1 MYDSRDLDAENE
13 QMAKLEVLQIGHPT
27 LRERSVKVT
36 AFDDGLSRLAE
47 DMFETMR
54 EANGVGLAAPQV
66 GIARRL
72 IVVEMPD
79 DDSYP
84 HPGERWVLANPEL
97 VKASRETEI
106 GQEGC
111 LSVVGY
117 VGMVER
123 PVEAVIRGQ
132 DLTGRK
138 VRIKAEG
145 YVARVFQHEMDHLD
159 GVLYV
164 DVAKEG
170 TVMTV
175 EAYEKLLEEQRA
187 AGLEAEEHAVAP
199 A

>member
-1 MYDSRDLDAENE
+1 MYDRTHNHAEKNE
-13 QMAKLEVLQIGHPT
+13 MAELEIVQIGHPV

-36 AFDDGLSRLAE
+36 VFDEGLSRLAE
-47 DMFETMR
+47 DMLETMR
-54 EANGVGLAAPQV
+54 EASGVGLAAPQV

-72 IVVEMPD
+72 IVIEIPD
-79 DDSYP
+79 EEDYP
-84 HPGERWVLANPEL
+84 HRGEQWALTNPEI
-97 VKASRETEI
+97 VKASQETEV

-123 PVEAVIRGQ
+123 PVEVLVKGQ
-132 DLTGRK
+132 DLAGRK

-145 YVARVFQHEMDHLD
+145 YVARVFQHEIDHLN

-164 DVAKEG
+164 DVAEEG

-175 EAYEKLLEEQRA
+175 EAYEALVAEQQAEGQA
-187 AGLEAEEHAVAP
+187 AEQPTVTAD
-199 A
+199 

>member
-1 MYDSRDLDAENE
+1 MEIK
-13 QMAKLEVLQIGHPT
+13 QMAKLEILQVGHPV
-27 LRERSVKVT
+27 LRHRSLKVT
-36 AFDDGLSRLAE
+36 AFDEGLSRLAE
-47 DMFETMR
+47 DMIDTMH

-66 GIARRL
+66 GIVRRL

-79 DDSYP
+79 DESYP
-84 HPGERWVLANPEL
+84 HPGERWVLANPEI
-97 VKASRETEI
+97 VKASRETETDL
-106 GQEGC
+106 EGC
-111 LSVVGY
+111 LSVTGY

-123 PVEAVIRGQ
+123 PAEVVIRGQ

-164 DVAKEG
+164 DVAQEG

-175 EAYEKLLEEQRA
+175 EAYEQLREEQRA
-187 AGLEAEEHAVAP
+187 AGEEAVEPTLAP

>member
-1 MYDSRDLDAENE
+1 MEIK
-13 QMAKLEVLQIGHPT
+13 QMAKLEILQVGHPV
-27 LRERSVKVT
+27 LRHRSLKVT
-36 AFDDGLSRLAE
+36 AFDEGLSRLAE
-47 DMFETMR
+47 DMIDTMH

-66 GIARRL
+66 GIVRRM

-79 DDSYP
+79 DESYP
-84 HPGERWVLANPEL
+84 HPGERWVLANPEI
-97 VKASRETEI
+97 VKASRETETDL
-106 GQEGC
+106 EGC
-111 LSVVGY
+111 LSVTGY

-123 PVEAVIRGQ
+123 PAEVVIRGQ

-164 DVAKEG
+164 DVAQEG

-175 EAYEKLLEEQRA
+175 EAYEQLREEQRA
-187 AGLEAEEHAVAP
+187 AGEEAMEPTLAP

>member
-1 MYDSRDLDAENE
+1 
-13 QMAKLEVLQIGHPT
+13 MAKLEIVQIGHPV

-36 AFDDGLSRLAE
+36 VFDERLSRLAE
-47 DMFETMR
+47 DMLETMR
-54 EANGVGLAAPQV
+54 EASGVGLAAPQV

-72 IVVEMPD
+72 IVIEIPD
-79 DDSYP
+79 DEDYP
-84 HPGERWVLANPEL
+84 HPGEQWVLANPEII
-97 VKASRETEI
+97 KASQETEV

-123 PVEAVIRGQ
+123 PLEVLIKGQ
-132 DLTGRK
+132 DLSGRK

-145 YVARVFQHEMDHLD
+145 YIARVFLHEIDHLN

-164 DVAKEG
+164 DVAQEG

-175 EAYEKLLEEQRA
+175 ETYNELLQERQEEGVEAEQRTVTA
-187 AGLEAEEHAVAP
+187 D
-199 A
+199 

>member
-1 MYDSRDLDAENE
+1 MEIK
-13 QMAKLEVLQIGHPT
+13 QMAKLEILQVGHPV
-27 LRERSVKVT
+27 LRHRSLKVT
-36 AFDDGLSRLAE
+36 AFDEGLSRLAE
-47 DMFETMR
+47 DMIDTMH

-66 GIARRL
+66 GIVRRL

-79 DDSYP
+79 DESYP
-84 HPGERWVLANPEL
+84 HPGERWVLANPEI
-97 VKASRETEI
+97 VKASRETETDL
-106 GQEGC
+106 EGC
-111 LSVVGY
+111 LSVTGY

-123 PVEAVIRGQ
+123 PAEVVIRGQ

-164 DVAKEG
+164 DVAQEG

-175 EAYEKLLEEQRA
+175 EAYEQLREEQRA
-187 AGLEAEEHAVAP
+187 AGEQAEEHTVAP

>member
-1 MYDSRDLDAENE
+1 
-13 QMAKLEVLQIGHPT
+13 MAKLEILQVGHPV
-27 LRERSVKVT
+27 LRHRSLKVT
-36 AFDDGLSRLAE
+36 AFDEGLSRLAE
-47 DMFETMR
+47 DMIDTMH

-66 GIARRL
+66 GIVRRL

-79 DDSYP
+79 DESYP
-84 HPGERWVLANPEL
+84 HPGERWVLANPEI
-97 VKASRETEI
+97 VKASRETETDL
-106 GQEGC
+106 EGC
-111 LSVVGY
+111 LSVTGY

-123 PVEAVIRGQ
+123 PAEVVIRGQ

-164 DVAKEG
+164 DVAQEG

-175 EAYEKLLEEQRA
+175 EAYEQLREEQRA
-187 AGLEAEEHAVAP
+187 AGEEAVEPTLAP